1 MYYTK
6 KPGGYE
12 LEPLANSAAAC
23 VAQLLPAKLVPDSQL
38 KFEGCLRSIKPNLG
52 AIQSLYTVAEIQRKY
67 WHFSEESLDPSF
79 RFLLPEEW
87 RAKDSISIRPK
98 RTVKPMKIT
107 AVQGY

>member
-1 MYYTK
+1 M
-6 KPGGYE
+6 
-12 LEPLANSAAAC
+12 
-23 VAQLLPAKLVPDSQL
+23 

-67 WHFSEESLDPSF
+67 WHFSDESLDSSF
-79 RFLLPEEW
+79 RFLLPQEW